1 MNVIELYETAI
12 SIGIEK
18 EDVNEALAF
27 VNLHNESV
35 RKSALCG
42 YCVNRLNKDCPWPNL
57 FKLTYPACNDFA
69 KKEGEE

>member
-12 SIGIEK
+12 SLGVEK

-27 VNLHNESV
+27 INLHDESGV

-42 YCVNRLNKDCPWPNL
+42 YCVNRLNKDCPWPNQC
-57 FKLTYPACNDFA
+57 KLSSPACNNFA
-69 KKEGEE
+69 KKD